1 MLFLVVPGIL
11 LVGLVYL
18 FQMVERNVLTIHLI
32 RNLKKAHLE
41 IIIGIEWQCGNDTLT
56 GFILFRLLVSWLGP
70 SGCPR
75 FWFSVLGFG
84 TTWE

>member
-1 MLFLVVPGIL
+1 MLFLVVPGVL

-56 GFILFRLLVSWLGP
+56 WRHPVVHAFGSSLSL
-70 SGCPR
+70 R
-75 FWFSVLGFG
+75 FWDDVGVRLES
-84 TTWE
+84 